1 MDKQTLSSVQP
12 SVKKFLGS
20 AGYYIKKGVY
30 PRYPDGRPYDAFL
43 YVVEGSLCYDF
54 YGYSFEIKKGELA
67 YIAKGSTFTLAVDH
81 ERCGLLQMD
90 FILDVPPETE
100 MKSEVIKPYGGKN
113 IEYQFR
119 TSATAWHM
127 MHHAREIECLAA
139 LYTVYSEFLNV
150 GHTAYLPTQKKRRM
164 DEAAEYIDAHI
175 ADETLGVNKIAE
187 ALSMSES
194 HFRHSFKE
202 AHNMSVSEY
211 IHKRRI
217 RIAKNLLQ
225 FSNDSLTSIAKEVG
239 FSSIY
244 YFSSAFKKEVK
255 MSPSEYRK
263 RRQIK
268 I

>member
-1 MDKQTLSSVQP
+1 
-12 SVKKFLGS
+12 
-20 AGYYIKKGVY
+20 
-30 PRYPDGRPYDAFL
+30 
-43 YVVEGSLCYDF
+43 
-54 YGYSFEIKKGELA
+54 
-67 YIAKGSTFTLAVDH
+67 
-81 ERCGLLQMD
+81 MD
-90 FILDVPPETE
+90 FLLDVPPETN
-100 MKSEVIKPYGGKN
+100 MKSEIVKPYGSKN

-127 MHHAREIECLAA
+127 MHHAREIECMSA
-139 LYTVYSEFLNV
+139 LYTLYSEFLNAGNSTYV
-150 GHTAYLPTQKKRRM
+150 PSQKKLRM
-164 DEAAEYIDAHI
+164 DEAAEYIDSHI
-175 ADETLGVNKIAE
+175 ADESLGVNRIAE
-187 ALSMSES
+187 AFSMSES

-202 AHNMSVSEY
+202 AHNLTVSEY

-225 FSNDSLTSIAKEVG
+225 FSNDSLSSIAREVG

-268 I
+268 V